1 MKKIF
6 VMAMVCLSLTQNI
19 AQAKDISDSLV
30 QNLSCS
36 SLSVN
41 SIFAKIKPEAYSAR
55 NHMPLT
61 NWPFRSGLTNLAAC
75 WGMGSTQRK
84 LFYLLRTDEKSA
96 PHLNTIAA
104 LDMVRGATVS
114 GNQLFSYELEHE
126 QLRANEST
134 ITNYKVIPLS
144 ESNIRD
150 EYGRNNGTGFMDLMF
165 RGVGGRNLRSE
176 IERSQER
183 HFFRSSNIG
192 MGAGTG
198 PRSTSDNRE
207 TLKAL
212 IANMKARR
220 LTLINLRLRRTV
232 QHIVIPKTYKQDDK
246 GNVWMVAYDSNQPDA
261 DQKIFYS
268 KATGHFYAPQI
279 MGAFDGDYSGTDY
292 TRPLGVFIVDEQ
304 ERVDIENSLLS
315 HYKKRCQ

>member
-6 VMAMVCLSLTQNI
+6 VMAMIGLSLTQNT
-19 AQAKDISDSLV
+19 AHAKDISDSLV

-36 SLSVN
+36 SLSVS
-41 SIFAKIKPEAYSAR
+41 SILAKVRPEAYSSR

-61 NWPFRSGLTNLAAC
+61 NWPFKSGLTNLAAC

-84 LFYLLRTDEKSA
+84 LFYLLRTNVKDA
-96 PHLNTIAA
+96 PRLDVSSA
-104 LDMVRGATVS
+104 LDMVRGASVS
-114 GNQLFSYELEHE
+114 GDKLFSYELEDAS
-126 QLRANEST
+126 LRANEAT
-134 ITNYKVIPLS
+134 ISNYKVYNLE

-150 EYGRNNGTGFMDLMF
+150 EYGRNNGHGFMDLMF
-165 RGVGGRNLRSE
+165 RGVGARNLRSE

-198 PRSTSDNRE
+198 PRGTSENRD
-207 TLKAL
+207 TLKTL
-212 IANMKARR
+212 IANMKAHR

-232 QHIVIPKTYKQDDK
+232 QHIVIPKTYKEDAK
-246 GNVWMVAYDSNQPDA
+246 GVWMWAYDSNSPDT
-261 DQKIFYS
+261 DQKIYYS
-268 KATGHFYAPQI
+268 KANGHFYAPQI

-304 ERVDIENSLLS
+304 ERADIENSLLS